1 MVWRT
6 LDATPNEAN
15 VMPRVHAHRR
25 PEKKPIPA
33 ARYRIASITIMA
45 RDSAGKNCPKLNSVG
60 KNCPKPTY
68 PKHRIIQ
75 APISP
80 GP

>member
-1 MVWRT
+1 MVWRM
-6 LDATPNEAN
+6 LDATPTKAN
-15 VMPRVHAHRR
+15 VMPRDHAHWR

-33 ARYRIASITIMA
+33 ARYRNASITIMA
-45 RDSAGKNCPKLNSVG
+45 RNGVG
-60 KNCPKPTY
+60 ENCPKPTY

-75 APISP
+75 NPIRP